1 MMLVLFYVQVQQP
14 GPEVPL
20 WWAVAHVP
28 RFFDEPYEA
37 AVLRRKSMLLVP
49 TELPVQKK
57 TESLASLA
65 TLFRFFVCDSS
76 KGARG

>member
-1 MMLVLFYVQVQQP
+1 MLVLFYVQLQQP

-20 WWAVAHVP
+20 VGCRACATF
-28 RFFDEPYEA
+28 FFDKPHAA
-37 AVLRRKSMLLVP
+37 AVLRRKSMLIVP

-57 TESLASLA
+57 TESLACLA
-65 TLFRFFVCDSS
+65 ALFRFFVCDSS